1 VGSPRLVARPMQAM
15 VSGYR
20 VRKPFTEKPFAQT
33 ARWMF
38 FAEIRSGRFVTPRD
52 LVESAAIDL
61 IESGYHE
68 RLVKRAAQSLLQP
81 WIVSCNMNAKN
92 RPQAAFGPD
101 RGRITATRYRM

>member
-1 VGSPRLVARPMQAM
+1 MQAM

-20 VRKPFTEKPFAQT
+20 VRMPFTEKPFAQT

-68 RLVKRAAQSLLQP
+68 RLVSARRKAYCNHGLLAA
-81 WIVSCNMNAKN
+81 I
-92 RPQAAFGPD
+92 
-101 RGRITATRYRM
+101 

>member
-1 VGSPRLVARPMQAM
+1 MQAM

-20 VRKPFTEKPFAQT
+20 VRMPFTEKPFAQT

-38 FAEIRSGRFVTPRD
+38 FAEKGVGDSLRPRD

-68 RLVKRAAQSLLQP
+68 RLVSARRKAYCNHGLLAA
-81 WIVSCNMNAKN
+81 I
-92 RPQAAFGPD
+92 
-101 RGRITATRYRM
+101 